1 MMVATAQ
8 YEAGASMSVCPA
20 WPLVSC
26 SFREAGAFEAVSA
39 RSSGATKCDGTGQM
53 GAESAIIWKMAT
65 VYMNEGDVARDLH
78 AVLAKVKQGIE
89 VVIEQDHRPVAVLRA
104 QQRSGR
110 PVTEILADAQR
121 RNSGVTLDPD
131 FGDDMNEV
139 IASHQRPWSPPSWD

>member
-1 MMVATAQ
+1 
-8 YEAGASMSVCPA
+8 
-20 WPLVSC
+20 
-26 SFREAGAFEAVSA
+26 
-39 RSSGATKCDGTGQM
+39 
-53 GAESAIIWKMAT
+53 MAT